1 VTFRRAGLL
10 AASTVLSVAIASTPA
25 LVSPAAAGPN
35 LHQAQPVDFVVPLAH
50 AGEPRVAAAAGAT
63 IPMWTASITASQN
76 GKRYRY
82 QMVGQDP
89 RKRLSHPTTTIVA
102 NIIPIV
108 VKLADGTTLD
118 PTKKSCGESTS
129 PLNAVLAS
137 PVFKNT
143 PFTPGD
149 TFVGNTQY
157 VDAFQR
163 ANFWAYTN
171 PSGINPGYHVLLVPK
186 VGKTITVKVP
196 AADGRSVANHSCAAG
211 AVTMAYAVGQGLKLL
226 PSLAAKPWGVTPKTF
241 PIFLLHNIRFDKT
254 LGKSGAVGFHAA
266 VPNPAFHGA
275 TQTVAVA
282 SYLDASFSP
291 REPDI
296 AVLSHEV
303 GEWMDD
309 PFGGNPTPA
318 WGNTGQVNGHCQS
331 NLEDGDPLTG
341 TTFAVMRAGVT
352 YHPQELAFASWFY
365 GPTPSI
371 GVNGSFSFSGTFTHP
386 APLCPP
392 GGS

>member
-1 VTFRRAGLL
+1 MSSAFRGVALL
-10 AASTVLSVAIASTPA
+10 AVFSMVGVAVSSSAAPA
-25 LVSPAAAGPN
+25 LPSTAVDPVRTG
-35 LHQAQPVDFVVPLAH
+35 QPVDFVVPARS
-50 AGEPRVAAAAGAT
+50 AGGRPAVVGAT
-63 IPMWTASITASQN
+63 IPFWTDSVTASQN
-76 GKRYRY
+76 GKQYHF

-89 RKRLSHPTTTIVA
+89 TTPLSNPTTTIVA

-118 PTKKSCGESTS
+118 PTKKSCGESAS

-137 PVFKNT
+137 PVFKDT
-143 PFTPGD
+143 AFSAGD

-186 VGKTITVKVP
+186 VGKTITIKVP
-196 AADGRSVANHSCAAG
+196 AADGRSVANQSCAAG
-211 AVTMAYAVGQGLKLL
+211 AVTMAYAVTQGLKLL
-226 PSLAAKPWGVTPKTF
+226 PSLAAEPWGVSPKTF
-241 PIFLLHNIRFDKT
+241 PIFLLHNVRFDKT
-254 LGKSGAVGFHAA
+254 LGTSGSVGFHAA
-266 VPNPAFHGA
+266 VPNSAFHGA

-309 PFGGNPTPA
+309 PFGGNPTPP
-318 WGNTGQVNGHCQS
+318 WGHTGQVNGHCQS
-331 NLEDGDPLTG
+331 NLEDGDPLTR
-341 TTFAVMRAGVT
+341 TTFAATRAGVT
-352 YHPQELAFASWFY
+352 YHPQELAFVSWFY

-392 GGS
+392 GGP